1 LFALKI
7 VIKLN
12 SDFIYLFV
20 TVNLIATLC
29 FGNGFFSTIIQIIK
43 MVKNNYAR
51 YFRVFKNDTVVTEIS
66 TNDFRRLKLRPVK
79 ENWLIGD
86 TTEVLGTIAGR
97 LYTLPVNSP
106 LFYGYATRS
115 KAMEMAKAGALNYID
130 KLIDEGASGEE
141 TLLQYRRDH
150 YEDLRIN
157 LVYDRIEN
165 EKRAEK
171 GEAEIIIP
179 QYVPLW
185 F

>member
-1 LFALKI
+1 
-7 VIKLN
+7 
-12 SDFIYLFV
+12 
-20 TVNLIATLC
+20 
-29 FGNGFFSTIIQIIK
+29 
-43 MVKNNYAR
+43 MVKNSYAR

-86 TTEVLGTIAGR
+86 TTEVLGTIAGMP
-97 LYTLPVNSP
+97 YALPVNSP

-115 KAMEMAKAGALNYID
+115 KAMEMAEAGALNYID
-130 KLIDEGASGEE
+130 KLINEGAAGEE

>member
-1 LFALKI
+1 
-7 VIKLN
+7 
-12 SDFIYLFV
+12 
-20 TVNLIATLC
+20 
-29 FGNGFFSTIIQIIK
+29 

-66 TNDFRRLKLRPVK
+66 TNDFQRLKLRPVK

-150 YEDLRIN
+150 YEDLHIN
-157 LVYDRIEN
+157 LVYDMIEN
-165 EKRAEK
+165 EKRTER
-171 GEAEIIIP
+171 GEGEIIIP